1 MNETTKYFVQTFVQ
15 GCPAEINFENNP
27 FFSRSLEKKNFCIK
41 LLKAALK
48 IFIKRKWVFYLCIYI
63 IFSRHLAFSGREL
76 LNKALSGIGVYLF
89 RLTFVLRFF
98 SLWSQACFTL
108 APEQKH
114 ENTRFIKGRYMA

>member
-1 MNETTKYFVQTFVQ
+1 MKPQNISFKHLFKDVRRKSILQT
-15 GCPAEINFENNP
+15 IL
-27 FFSRSLEKKNFCIK
+27 FFSRLLEKKNFCIK